1 MNPRIKIPL
10 YVVLALGMIVSAVL
24 FYRAYRAEA
33 PAAEPRKE
41 EPVEGAP
48 AQVQSGATRNYSAL
62 ITRALVFIGCAI
74 GLGLLIARDFSDYM
88 GSQATEFI
96 FNDDADGQRD
106 PEYEE
111 AERLWTNGQHLEAV
125 RLMREYLHTHPR
137 QIHVALRIA
146 EIYEQDLNNPLAAA
160 LEYEEI
166 IKKPLPPE
174 RWGWAAIHLA
184 NLYSGRLGKTEQA
197 MALLHRIVNEYGQTA
212 AAKKA
217 RERLGLP
224 EDAAVTEPGSSLPA
238 GFRPRS
244 ESERLEHHQPVS
256 ETVKPLKPAAEERSE
271 PEPEPAPPPPPQP
284 QLPPGFR
291 PKG

>member
-10 YVVLALGMIVSAVL
+10 YVVLALGLILSAVL
-24 FYRAYRAEA
+24 FYRAYTAEA
-33 PAAEPRKE
+33 PAAGAPRE
-41 EPVEGAP
+41 EPAEGAP
-48 AQVQSGATRNYSAL
+48 AQIQSGTSRNYSAL
-62 ITRALVFIGCAI
+62 VIRALLFIGCAV
-74 GLGLLIARDFSDYM
+74 GLGVLIARDVSDYM
-88 GSQATEFI
+88 GSQAAEFI
-96 FNDDADGQRD
+96 FNDDGDGQRD

-125 RLMREYLHTHPR
+125 RLMREYLNTHPR

-146 EIYEQDLNNPLAAA
+146 EIYEKDLHNPLAAA

-184 NLYSGRLGKTEQA
+184 NLYSGRLGKPDEA
-197 MALLHRIVNEYGQTA
+197 VALLHRIVNEHGQTA

-224 EDAAVTEPGSSLPA
+224 EEAPTAVAGSNLPA

-256 ETVKPLKPAAEERSE
+256 ETVKPLKPAAEEPR
-271 PEPEPAPPPPPQP
+271 EPEPAPPPPPPP